1 LDVFSV
7 LALNLLYFQQRKTA
21 EVAWMTG
28 PAAGNS
34 NDSVHLNKYQTQ
46 GEIP

>member
-7 LALNLLYFQQRKTA
+7 LALNLLYSQQRKTA